1 MMRHALLL
9 MLLPSVALAQQAT
22 QQPPPPDRVCV
33 PRALLE
39 QWAAYTAGRPWN
51 EVATVLERL
60 RAEMQTPQPCPPPA
74 SELRP

>member
-1 MMRHALLL
+1 MRRILAALVLL
-9 MLLPSVALAQQAT
+9 AASPAQAQQ
-22 QQPPPPDRVCV
+22 PSPPDRVCV

-60 RAEMQTPQPCPPPA
+60 RAEMQTPQPCPAPEPA
-74 SELRP
+74 KAP

>member
-1 MMRHALLL
+1 MKRILAALVLL
-9 MLLPSVALAQQAT
+9 WAVAAQA

-39 QWAAYTAGRPWN
+39 QWAAYTAARPWN

-60 RAEMQTPQPCPPPA
+60 RAEMQTPQPCPAPA
-74 SELRP
+74 AEPRT